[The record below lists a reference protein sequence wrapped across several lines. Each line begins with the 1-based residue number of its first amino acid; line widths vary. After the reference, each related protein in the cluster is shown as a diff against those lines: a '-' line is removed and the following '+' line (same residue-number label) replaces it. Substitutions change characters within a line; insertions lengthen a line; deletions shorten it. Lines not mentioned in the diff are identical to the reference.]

1 MFVHTQQWKAKGNA
15 ALQAGKTSEA
25 IEAYSK
31 AIDLDGANNVYFSNR
46 SAAYLKQGN
55 ANNALED
62 AKSCIGLN
70 PDFSKGYSR
79 KGAALHAL
87 KRYNDSIAA
96 YEEGLAKFPGD
107 KGLTSGLE
115 SVKRDKDGPPRGA
128 TGMGGGMGGANPMA
142 NLFGPQLIATMA
154 TDPKLRG
161 YLNDDAFMT
170 KLKIIQNDSN
180 KLSDMLGDP
189 RFMEVFQAALRAQ
202 GMDIRMGGDDD
213 DDKNAAG
220 GSSASSSNSGS
231 ASAKPA
237 EKKKEPE
244 PEPMEVEEEEE
255 DLSDLSPEE
264 RKKKEDAKKAMEA
277 KKKGNALFMEKKF
290 DDALAAYDEAIALDP
305 TNMTYVANKAS
316 VYFNTKKYDE
326 CIEAC
331 QKAVEVGKENRAPFE
346 ERAKALTRAAKA
358 YQKKKDLDK
367 AIQMCQEAQ
376 QEHFDKATERL
387 LKTMQLEKKKADT
400 LAYQDDDRA
409 EEAKQRG
416 NTHFR
421 NKEWVKAIEEYE
433 EAVKRAPN
441 NAPIRNNLAAA
452 LCKIMDFNGAK
463 TQIDKALELDPKY
476 VKAWVRK
483 GDLEVM
489 VKEHHK
495 ALDSYK
501 KGLEL
506 DPDNVACKEGLK
518 KATYQINMAN
528 ANMTEDEK
536 KARAERAMSDPEIQA
551 ILNDPVINQVLKD
564 FAENPNAAQQAMMD
578 PTVRAKIEKLVAA
591 GILQT
596 G

>member
-1 MFVHTQQWKAKGNA
+1 MESPAAPQWKAKGNA

-31 AIDLDGANNVYFSNR
+31 AIDLDGANHVYFSNR

-96 YEEGLAKFPGD
+96 YEEGLAKFPDD

-128 TGMGGGMGGANPMA
+128 AGMGGGANPMA

-170 KLKIIQNDSN
+170 KLKIVQNDPN

-220 GSSASSSNSGS
+220 GGSSGSSSSNSGS

-237 EKKKEPE
+237 DKKKESE
-244 PEPMEVEEEEE
+244 PEPVEVEEEEE

-290 DDALAAYDEAIALDP
+290 DEALAAYDEAIALDP
-305 TNMTYVANKAS
+305 TNMTYVANKAA

-326 CIEAC
+326 CIETC

-376 QEHFDKATERL
+376 LEHFDKATERL

-400 LAYQDDDRA
+400 LAYQDDDKA

-578 PTVRAKIEKLVAA
+578 PTVRAKIEKLIAA

>member
-1 MFVHTQQWKAKGNA
+1 MTTAEEWKAKGNA
-15 ALQAGKTSEA
+15 ALQAGKTSDA

-31 AIDLDGANNVYFSNR
+31 AIDLDGANHVFFSNR

-55 ANNALED
+55 ASNALDD

-87 KRYNDSIAA
+87 RRYNDSIAA

-107 KGLTSGLE
+107 RGLASGLE

-128 TGMGGGMGGANPMA
+128 AGGMGGGANPMA

-154 TDPKLRG
+154 TDPKLRQ

-170 KLKIIQNDSN
+170 KLKIVQNDPN
-180 KLSDMLGDP
+180 RLSDMLGDP

-202 GMDIRMGGDDD
+202 GMDIRMGGDDEED
-213 DDKNAAG
+213 SKNAG
-220 GSSASSSNSGS
+220 GTTTTTSNDAEPADKKGS
-231 ASAKPA
+231 
-237 EKKKEPE
+237 E
-244 PEPMEVEEEEE
+244 PEPMEAEEEEE

-264 RKKKEDAKKAMEA
+264 RKKKEDAKKAMGA

-290 DDALAAYDEAIALDP
+290 DEALAAYDEAIALDP
-305 TNMTYVANKAS
+305 TNMTYIANKAA

-331 QKAVEVGKENRAPFE
+331 QKAVEVGKENRAPYE

-358 YQKKKDLDK
+358 YQKKGDVDK

-376 QEHFDKATERL
+376 LEHFDKATERL

-400 LAYQDDDRA
+400 LAYQDDDKA

-416 NTHFR
+416 NGHFR

-528 ANMTEDEK
+528 ANMTEEEK

-564 FAENPNAAQQAMMD
+564 FAENPNAAQKAMMD
-578 PTVRAKIEKLVAA
+578 PIVRAKIEKLVAA

>member
-1 MFVHTQQWKAKGNA
+1 MANLPAQRMGGRQWKAKGNA
-15 ALQAGKTSEA
+15 ALQAGKTSDA

-31 AIDLDGANNVYFSNR
+31 AIDLDGANHVFFSNR

-55 ANNALED
+55 ASNALDD

-87 KRYNDSIAA
+87 RRYNDSIAA

-107 KGLTSGLE
+107 RGLESGLE

-128 TGMGGGMGGANPMA
+128 GGGMGGGANPMA

-154 TDPKLRG
+154 TDPKLRQ

-170 KLKIIQNDSN
+170 KLKIVQNDPN
-180 KLSDMLGDP
+180 RLSDMLGDP

-202 GMDIRMGGDDD
+202 GMDIRMGGDDEED
-213 DDKNAAG
+213 NKNAG
-220 GSSASSSNSGS
+220 GTTTSSND
-231 ASAKPA
+231 AKPA
-237 EKKKEPE
+237 DKKGSE
-244 PEPMEVEEEEE
+244 PEPMEAEEEEE

-264 RKKKEDAKKAMEA
+264 RKKKEDAKKAMGA

-305 TNMTYVANKAS
+305 TNMTYIANKAA

-331 QKAVEVGKENRAPFE
+331 QKAVEVGKENRAPYE

-358 YQKKKDLDK
+358 YQKKGDVDK

-376 QEHFDKATERL
+376 LEHFDKATERL

-400 LAYQDDDRA
+400 LAYQDDDKA

-416 NTHFR
+416 NGHFR

-528 ANMTEDEK
+528 ANMTEEEK

-564 FAENPNAAQQAMMD
+564 FAENPNAAQKAMMD
-578 PTVRAKIEKLVAA
+578 PIVRAKIEKLVAA

>member
-1 MFVHTQQWKAKGNA
+1 M
-15 ALQAGKTSEA
+15 
-25 IEAYSK
+25 Y
-31 AIDLDGANNVYFSNR
+31 YSNR

-55 ANNALED
+55 ASNALED
-62 AKSCIGLN
+62 AKACIGLN

-79 KGAALHAL
+79 KGAALHSL

-96 YEEGLAKFPGD
+96 YEEGLAKFPDD
-107 KGLTSGLE
+107 KGLESGLE
-115 SVKRDKDGPPRGA
+115 SVKRDKDGPPRGGA
-128 TGMGGGMGGANPMA
+128 GGGGGMGGMGRGGGANPMA
-142 NLFGPQLIATMA
+142 DLFGPQLIATMA

-161 YLNDDAFMT
+161 YLNDDAFMA
-170 KLKIIQNDSN
+170 KLKTVQNDPN

-213 DDKNAAG
+213 DGDDKNAGGG
-220 GSSASSSNSGS
+220 GSSASP

-237 EKKKEPE
+237 EKTKEPE
-244 PEPMEVEEEEE
+244 PEPMEEEEEE

-277 KKKGNALFMEKKF
+277 KKRGNDLFMQKSFEE
-290 DDALAAYDEAIALDP
+290 ALAAYDEAIALDP
-305 TNMTYVANKAS
+305 TNMTYIANKAA

-331 QKAVEVGKENRAPFE
+331 QRAVEVGKENRAPFE

-376 QEHFDKATERL
+376 LEHFDKSTERL

-400 LAYQDDDRA
+400 LAYKDDDKA

-463 TQIDKALELDPKY
+463 TQIEKALELDPKY

-489 VKEHHK
+489 VKEQHK

-501 KGLEL
+501 RGLEL
-506 DPDNVACKEGLK
+506 DPDNAACKEGLR

-536 KARAERAMSDPEIQA
+536 KARAERAMSDPQIQT

-564 FAENPNAAQQAMMD
+564 FAENPEAAQKAMRD
-578 PTVRAKIEKLVAA
+578 PIVRAKIEKLVAA
-591 GILQT
+591 GVLQT

>member
-1 MFVHTQQWKAKGNA
+1 M
-15 ALQAGKTSEA
+15 
-25 IEAYSK
+25 
-31 AIDLDGANNVYFSNR
+31 YFSNR

-96 YEEGLAKFPGD
+96 YEEGLAKFPDD

-128 TGMGGGMGGANPMA
+128 AGMGGGMGGGANPMA

-170 KLKIIQNDSN
+170 KLKIVQNDPN

-220 GSSASSSNSGS
+220 GGSSGSSSSNSGS

-237 EKKKEPE
+237 DKKKESE
-244 PEPMEVEEEEE
+244 PEPVEVEEEEE

-290 DDALAAYDEAIALDP
+290 DEALAAYDEAIALDP
-305 TNMTYVANKAS
+305 TNMTYVANKAA

-326 CIEAC
+326 CIETC

-376 QEHFDKATERL
+376 LEHFDKATERL

-400 LAYQDDDRA
+400 LAYQDDDKA

-578 PTVRAKIEKLVAA
+578 PTVRAKIEKLIAA

>member
-1 MFVHTQQWKAKGNA
+1 MGGRQWKAKGNA
-15 ALQAGKTSEA
+15 ALQAGKTSDA

-31 AIDLDGANNVYFSNR
+31 AIDLDGANHVFFSNR
-46 SAAYLKQGN
+46 SAAFLKQGN
-55 ANNALED
+55 ASNALDD

-87 KRYNDSIAA
+87 RRYNDSIAA

-107 KGLTSGLE
+107 RGLASGLE

-128 TGMGGGMGGANPMA
+128 AGGMGGGANPMA

-154 TDPKLRG
+154 TDPKLRQ

-170 KLKIIQNDSN
+170 KLKIVQNDPN
-180 KLSDMLGDP
+180 RLSDMLGDP

-202 GMDIRMGGDDD
+202 GMDIRMGGDDEED
-213 DDKNAAG
+213 NKNAG
-220 GSSASSSNSGS
+220 GTTTTSND
-231 ASAKPA
+231 AKPA
-237 EKKKEPE
+237 DKKGSE
-244 PEPMEVEEEEE
+244 PEPMEAEEEEE

-264 RKKKEDAKKAMEA
+264 RKKKEDAKKAMGA

-290 DDALAAYDEAIALDP
+290 DEALAAYDEAIALDP
-305 TNMTYVANKAS
+305 TNMTYIANKAA

-331 QKAVEVGKENRAPFE
+331 QKAVEVGKENRAPYE

-358 YQKKKDLDK
+358 YQKKGDVDK

-376 QEHFDKATERL
+376 LEHFDKATERL

-400 LAYQDDDRA
+400 LAYQDDDKA

-416 NTHFR
+416 NGHFR

-528 ANMTEDEK
+528 ANMTEEEK

-564 FAENPNAAQQAMMD
+564 FAENPNAAQKAMMD
-578 PTVRAKIEKLVAA
+578 PIVRAKIEKLVAA

>member
-1 MFVHTQQWKAKGNA
+1 
-15 ALQAGKTSEA
+15 
-25 IEAYSK
+25 
-31 AIDLDGANNVYFSNR
+31 VYFSNR

-55 ANNALED
+55 ADNALED
-62 AKSCIGLN
+62 AKACVGLN
-70 PDFSKGYSR
+70 PAFSKGYSR
-79 KGAALHAL
+79 KGAALHSL

-96 YEEGLAKFPGD
+96 YEEGLAKFPDD

-128 TGMGGGMGGANPMA
+128 GGGMGGMGGGGANPMA

-170 KLKIIQNDSN
+170 KLKIVQNDPN
-180 KLSDMLGDP
+180 QLTDMLGDP

-213 DDKNAAG
+213 DDKDTG
-220 GSSASSSNSGS
+220 GSSSSASPAPP

-237 EKKKEPE
+237 DKNKEPE
-244 PEPMEVEEEEE
+244 PEPMEEEE

-290 DDALAAYDEAIALDP
+290 DEALAAYDEAIALDP
-305 TNMTYVANKAS
+305 ANMTYIANKAA

-376 QEHFDKATERL
+376 LEHFDKATERL
-387 LKTMQLEKKKADT
+387 LKTMQLEKRKADT
-400 LAYQDDDRA
+400 LAYQDDDKA

-463 TQIDKALELDPKY
+463 TQIEKALELDPKY

-489 VKEHHK
+489 VKEQHK

-506 DPDNVACKEGLK
+506 DPDNAACKEGLK

-528 ANMTEDEK
+528 ANLTEDEK
-536 KARAERAMSDPEIQA
+536 KARAERAMSDPQIQA

-564 FAENPNAAQQAMMD
+564 FAENPNAAQQAMGD
-578 PTVRAKIEKLVAA
+578 PFVRAKIEKLVAA

>member
-1 MFVHTQQWKAKGNA
+1 
-15 ALQAGKTSEA
+15 
-25 IEAYSK
+25 
-31 AIDLDGANNVYFSNR
+31 
-46 SAAYLKQGN
+46 
-55 ANNALED
+55 
-62 AKSCIGLN
+62 
-70 PDFSKGYSR
+70 
-79 KGAALHAL
+79 
-87 KRYNDSIAA
+87 
-96 YEEGLAKFPGD
+96 
-107 KGLTSGLE
+107 
-115 SVKRDKDGPPRGA
+115 
-128 TGMGGGMGGANPMA
+128 
-142 NLFGPQLIATMA
+142 
-154 TDPKLRG
+154 
-161 YLNDDAFMT
+161 
-170 KLKIIQNDSN
+170 
-180 KLSDMLGDP
+180 
-189 RFMEVFQAALRAQ
+189 
-202 GMDIRMGGDDD
+202 MGGDDD
-213 DDKNAAG
+213 DDDDKNAGGG
-220 GSSASSSNSGS
+220 GSSASP

-237 EKKKEPE
+237 EKKEPEPE
-244 PEPMEVEEEEE
+244 PEPMEEEE

-277 KKKGNALFMEKKF
+277 KKRGNDLFMQKSFEE
-290 DDALAAYDEAIALDP
+290 ALAAYDEAIALDP
-305 TNMTYVANKAS
+305 TNMTYIANKAA

-376 QEHFDKATERL
+376 LEHFDKSTERL

-400 LAYQDDDRA
+400 LAYQDDDKA

-463 TQIDKALELDPKY
+463 TQIEKALELDPKY

-489 VKEHHK
+489 VKEQHK

-501 KGLEL
+501 RGLEL
-506 DPDNVACKEGLK
+506 DPDNAACKEGLR

-536 KARAERAMSDPEIQA
+536 KARAERAMSDPQIQA

-564 FAENPNAAQQAMMD
+564 FAENPDAAQEAMRD
-578 PTVRAKIEKLVAA
+578 PIVRAKIEKLVAA
-591 GILQT
+591 GVLQT

>member
-1 MFVHTQQWKAKGNA
+1 MESPAAPQWKAKGNA

-31 AIDLDGANNVYFSNR
+31 AIDLDGANHVYFSNR

-96 YEEGLAKFPGD
+96 YEEGLAKFPDD

-128 TGMGGGMGGANPMA
+128 AGMGGGANPMA

-170 KLKIIQNDSN
+170 KLKIVQNDPN

-220 GSSASSSNSGS
+220 GSSGGSSSNSGS

-237 EKKKEPE
+237 DKKKESE
-244 PEPMEVEEEEE
+244 PEPAEVEEEEE

-290 DDALAAYDEAIALDP
+290 DEALAAYDEAIALDP
-305 TNMTYVANKAS
+305 TNMTYVANKAA

-326 CIEAC
+326 CIETC

-376 QEHFDKATERL
+376 LEHFDKATERL

-400 LAYQDDDRA
+400 LAYQDDDKA

-578 PTVRAKIEKLVAA
+578 PTVRAKIEKLIAA

>member
-1 MFVHTQQWKAKGNA
+1 V
-15 ALQAGKTSEA
+15 
-25 IEAYSK
+25 
-31 AIDLDGANNVYFSNR
+31 
-46 SAAYLKQGN
+46 
-55 ANNALED
+55 
-62 AKSCIGLN
+62 
-70 PDFSKGYSR
+70 
-79 KGAALHAL
+79 
-87 KRYNDSIAA
+87 
-96 YEEGLAKFPGD
+96 
-107 KGLTSGLE
+107 
-115 SVKRDKDGPPRGA
+115 
-128 TGMGGGMGGANPMA
+128 
-142 NLFGPQLIATMA
+142 
-154 TDPKLRG
+154 
-161 YLNDDAFMT
+161 
-170 KLKIIQNDSN
+170 
-180 KLSDMLGDP
+180 
-189 RFMEVFQAALRAQ
+189 
-202 GMDIRMGGDDD
+202 
-213 DDKNAAG
+213 
-220 GSSASSSNSGS
+220 
-231 ASAKPA
+231 
-237 EKKKEPE
+237 
-244 PEPMEVEEEEE
+244 
-255 DLSDLSPEE
+255 
-264 RKKKEDAKKAMEA
+264 
-277 KKKGNALFMEKKF
+277 
-290 DDALAAYDEAIALDP
+290 
-305 TNMTYVANKAS
+305 
-316 VYFNTKKYDE
+316 
-326 CIEAC
+326 
-331 QKAVEVGKENRAPFE
+331 
-346 ERAKALTRAAKA
+346 
-358 YQKKKDLDK
+358 DK

-376 QEHFDKATERL
+376 LEHFDKATERL

-400 LAYQDDDRA
+400 LAYQDDDKA

-416 NTHFR
+416 NGHFR

-528 ANMTEDEK
+528 ANMTEEEK

-564 FAENPNAAQQAMMD
+564 FAENPNAAQKAMMD
-578 PTVRAKIEKLVAA
+578 PIVRAKIEKLVAA